1 MSVTRRHEPVDEAA
15 EAQGELEAQVLLE
28 VTAQVVAI
36 EVIQHLECHALHH
49 VLLLSLH
56 VELEVGAEPG
66 LEVATHTILDMMIQ
80 FALVDIHH
88 QRIRV
93 EWVAELI
100 HEDREAP
107 DLLAQ
112 PLCSRRARWGTGPP

>member
-15 EAQGELEAQVLLE
+15 DAQGELEAQVLLE

-36 EVIQHLECHALHH
+36 EVIQHLECLSSRQNVPRDSLFLQRQQRRHALHH
-49 VLLLSLH
+49 VLLLGLH

-66 LEVATHTILDMMIQ
+66 LEVAANTILDMMIQ

-88 QRIRV
+88 
-93 EWVAELI
+93 
-100 HEDREAP
+100 
-107 DLLAQ
+107 
-112 PLCSRRARWGTGPP
+112 